1 MDLVLEYATDL
12 LAQWTTVS
20 LRQAT
25 YIVPSTGQRVHGVP
39 NPAAEF
45 ENDNERTP
53 LLQPDR
59 CTEDGG
65 WWYPGWLQRAAATTD
80 SVRTFIQS
88 ETGKGI
94 LKCSLA
100 YLLGTMAT
108 FVPVLSQFLGQ
119 QGGKH
124 TVATVTVYFH
134 PARTKGSMIEALML
148 AMIAFCYAAFIT
160 ITSMSV
166 SVLFEDVF
174 HLLPLGHAIIL
185 IVFCGGGLGFIGW
198 VKQRRGNPLVNVAC
212 SLASLAIITV
222 LTKEGAVQRGDLSL
236 AKIYQVFKMIIMGVI
251 ATMTVCFVVYPISAK
266 RKLRQTMVEMTDSL
280 SDMLEIITEGFIY
293 GGSGTES
300 RLEQGPFLDA
310 SNRNKA
316 AYSKMEK
323 LLREAKLEHYV
334 AGTEKE
340 YQLEQKLVRCI
351 QDISQSIGGLR
362 SAAALQSDIL
372 KQFQQPPRERSSF
385 DTLRSPRNHSPPPS
399 LNRSG
404 LTSSRSDD
412 IQSPTNF
419 GTIAATDYPR
429 TGNNS
434 TDFVQAPAEIFER
447 FIIHLGL
454 SMNSLAYTL
463 REILRELPYGPAPDF
478 KVTVNSKFRTSLD
491 RALELYRS
499 SRNDALTLIYNQ
511 KDLIMT
517 GGKPLG
523 VEADLEEV
531 AASCGHFSF
540 SLQEFGEQLKEF
552 LGILDKLQLEAEERP
567 NGRSWRWLIPW
578 ASESGADD
586 DLAPLDTAKADVV
599 SLAVFGWAMS
609 LWTAYII
616 LAQGKGPMGRFIM
629 LTYNL
634 TVLYAYSLS
643 QEGGD
648 NDVDEGGEN
657 PVIADIALHRV
668 VAVFSGI
675 LWGIIITRIIWPSS
689 AKRKL
694 KDGLSVLWL
703 RMSVIW
709 KRDPLS
715 TMIRGGPTT
724 LYFDVQEKIQLQL
737 FLSHLDSLLVS
748 ARSEFSLK
756 RPFPDAEY
764 GALVARSRRLL
775 DAFQAMNLEIMKNL
789 TASEAAVDILGTT
802 LTFLKVLASSMKL
815 GYALN
820 EVLPDTEHA
829 RDRLLARLHHFRS
842 DKQASQ
848 LTTDEDYALLY
859 AYALVTAQLSTE
871 IVVLME
877 GPSRPASALF
887 TMQIDPAALTGTT
900 DFASVVSAS
909 TTKAASVAPPITQKT
924 TKALISVPRLDVEP
938 IYTELKGAIGDGWTE
953 YKQATTLFLL
963 GHLNQNEFTARA
975 TPLLSVDP
983 KRERL
988 HNNFVCALL
997 GNLSRDLPDHG
1008 VASWVS
1014 ANDKPTVV
1022 SKPAS
1027 GDAAEQRLK
1036 TEVMQLPPRDRR
1048 RLKAI
1053 PESDSNVIPNSLEE
1067 YQLAKQIRLPD
1078 QVPASAGGLNKTT
1091 YMAIATENFVK
1102 TFLSNVFG
1110 RTKSNGPSGTINGT
1124 TTRRYRRQLEREE
1137 MAFTRGELVRN
1148 TTNGLLPIEAKE
1160 ASIRQP
1166 LGLRDL
1172 KLTLDL
1178 APGAL
1183 GHMPLVIS
1191 QIMDGYLEEELEAE
1205 SQCYLLE
1212 ANGGVDASDQ
1222 VSSGDEMDVDEEPW
1236 DWEGATA
1243 ADHNQ
1248 LSSILDECLS
1258 MAA

>member
-1 MDLVLEYATDL
+1 MPQTCSPNRRPSRYN
-12 LAQWTTVS
+12 

-25 YIVPSTGQRVHGVP
+25 YIVPSTGQRIHGAP
-39 NPAAEF
+39 NLAAEHGS
-45 ENDNERTP
+45 NHERTP
-53 LLQPDR
+53 LLQPHAY
-59 CTEDGG
+59 TEESGRAHS
-65 WWYPGWLQRAAATTD
+65 GWLQRAASTT
-80 SVRTFIQS
+80 SRVRAFLQS

-134 PARTKGSMIEALML
+134 PARTKGSMLEALML
-148 AMIAFCYAAFIT
+148 AIIAFCYAAFIN

-185 IVFCGGGLGFIGW
+185 IVFCGGGLGFVGW

-222 LTKEGAVQRGDLSL
+222 LTKEGSVQRGDLSL
-236 AKIYQVFKMIIMGVI
+236 EKIYQVFKMIIMGVV
-251 ATMTVCFVVYPISAK
+251 ATMTVCFLVYPISAK

-280 SDMLEIITEGFIY
+280 SDMLEIITESFIY
-293 GGSGTES
+293 GRSGVES
-300 RLEQGPFLDA
+300 GLDQGPFLDA

-323 LLREAKLEHYV
+323 LLREAKLENYV
-334 AGTEKE
+334 AGTERE

-362 SAAALQSDIL
+362 SAAALQFDIL
-372 KQFQQPPRERSSF
+372 DQFQQPPRERSSF
-385 DTLRSPRNHSPPPS
+385 DTLRSLRNLSPPPS
-399 LNRSG
+399 VNRSAFTPS
-404 LTSSRSDD
+404 LSDG
-412 IQSPTNF
+412 IQSPPNL
-419 GTIAATDYPR
+419 GTILSPERPR
-429 TGNNS
+429 TGNTS
-434 TDFVQAPAEIFER
+434 ADFIQTPADIFER
-447 FIIHLGL
+447 FIVHLGP

-463 REILRELPYGPAPDF
+463 KEILGELPYGPAPDF

-499 SRNDALTLIYNQ
+499 SRNDALALIYNQ
-511 KDLIMT
+511 KDLIVT

-552 LGILDKLQLEAEERP
+552 LDILDKLQLEAEERP
-567 NGRSWRWLIPW
+567 SGRSWRWLIPW
-578 ASESGADD
+578 GSEIGEDDNLDPVDIGLIPEDSLHPTTGKGKKPENNLPSVARTTFRYRLWKALRFFRRDDTRFAIKVGAGAAVYALPSFIPESRPIYCAWRGEWGLLSYMLVCSMTIGASNTTGYARFFGTCLGALCA
-586 DLAPLDTAKADVV
+586 LASWYIARVNVV
-599 SLAVFGWAMS
+599 SLAIFGWAMS
-609 LWTAYII
+609 IWTAYII
-616 LAQGKGPMGRFIM
+616 LAQGRGPMGRFIM

-648 NDVDEGGEN
+648 NDGDEGGEN

-715 TMIRGGPTT
+715 TMIQGGPTT
-724 LYFDVQEKIQLQL
+724 PYFDVQEKIQLQL
-737 FLSHLDSLLVS
+737 FLNHLDSLLVS

-764 GALVARSRRLL
+764 GALVARTRRLL

-789 TASEAAVDILGTT
+789 TASEGEAAMLRYT
-802 LTFLKVLASSMKL
+802 LRERMQLSARISHLLSVLASSMKL

-820 EVLPDTEHA
+820 EVLPSTEHA
-829 RDRLLARLHHFRS
+829 RDRLLARLHHFRG

-877 GPSRPASALF
+877 GVRRLF
-887 TMQIDPAALTGTT
+887 
-900 DFASVVSAS
+900 
-909 TTKAASVAPPITQKT
+909 
-924 TKALISVPRLDVEP
+924 
-938 IYTELKGAIGDGWTE
+938 GAIDE
-953 YKQATTLFLL
+953 DAITL
-963 GHLNQNEFTARA
+963 Q
-975 TPLLSVDP
+975 
-983 KRERL
+983 
-988 HNNFVCALL
+988 
-997 GNLSRDLPDHG
+997 
-1008 VASWVS
+1008 
-1014 ANDKPTVV
+1014 
-1022 SKPAS
+1022 
-1027 GDAAEQRLK
+1027 
-1036 TEVMQLPPRDRR
+1036 
-1048 RLKAI
+1048 
-1053 PESDSNVIPNSLEE
+1053 
-1067 YQLAKQIRLPD
+1067 
-1078 QVPASAGGLNKTT
+1078 
-1091 YMAIATENFVK
+1091 
-1102 TFLSNVFG
+1102 
-1110 RTKSNGPSGTINGT
+1110 
-1124 TTRRYRRQLEREE
+1124 
-1137 MAFTRGELVRN
+1137 
-1148 TTNGLLPIEAKE
+1148 
-1160 ASIRQP
+1160 
-1166 LGLRDL
+1166 
-1172 KLTLDL
+1172 
-1178 APGAL
+1178 
-1183 GHMPLVIS
+1183 
-1191 QIMDGYLEEELEAE
+1191 
-1205 SQCYLLE
+1205 
-1212 ANGGVDASDQ
+1212 
-1222 VSSGDEMDVDEEPW
+1222 
-1236 DWEGATA
+1236 
-1243 ADHNQ
+1243 
-1248 LSSILDECLS
+1248 
-1258 MAA
+1258 